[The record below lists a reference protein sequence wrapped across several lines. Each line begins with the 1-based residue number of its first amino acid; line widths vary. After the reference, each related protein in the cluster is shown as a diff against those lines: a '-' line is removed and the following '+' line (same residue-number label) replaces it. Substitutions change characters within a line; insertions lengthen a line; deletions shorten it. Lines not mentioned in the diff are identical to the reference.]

1 MLPRAAQPAD
11 ALLFANAELPRLRSA
26 AHDLSWLLTREYSI
40 TAALK
45 LTGDRYQLDARQRIA
60 VRRSACSEQARTH
73 RLARQRDPAQLRGQV
88 LLIDGFNVLTTLEAA
103 LGGAV
108 ILAGRDGCYRDLE
121 GVHGSY
127 HDGPETRAAVDLLI
141 DYTAFLGISR
151 CSVLLDRPVSHSGA
165 LKALLLQICA
175 ERGAPWEVILVNN
188 PDRELG
194 SAQECVATA
203 DSAVIDPAAG
213 WLNLAREVIAR
224 SVRGAWVI
232 DFEEPF
238 VPGSG
243 SQLASVEHDRVEVES
258 SGE

>member
-11 ALLFANAELPRLRSA
+11 AVLFVGEGLARVRSA
-26 AHDLSWLLTREYSI
+26 AHDLSWLLSRDYAI

-60 VRRSACSEQARTH
+60 VRRSACSDQARAH
-73 RLARQRDPAQLRGQV
+73 RLARRRDPAQLRGRV

-108 ILAGRDGCYRDLE
+108 ILAGRDGCYRDME
-121 GVHGSY
+121 GIHGSY
-127 HDGPETRAAVDLLI
+127 RDVPETRAAFDLLI
-141 DYTAFLGISR
+141 DYTAFLGVGR

-165 LKALLLQICA
+165 LKALLLEICA
-175 ERGAPWEVILVNN
+175 ERGASWEITLVND
-188 PDRELG
+188 PDRELR

-203 DSAVIDPAAG
+203 DSAVIDAAAG
-213 WLNLAREVIAR
+213 WLNLAREII
-224 SVRGAWVI
+224 VRAVPGAWVI

-238 VPGSG
+238 MPGSG
-243 SQLASVEHDRVEVES
+243 TTPL
-258 SGE
+258 SGEYGERSSL

>member
-1 MLPRAAQPAD
+1 MEGFMFPRAAQPAD
-11 ALLFANAELPRLRSA
+11 AALFAGEGLSRLRSA
-26 AHDLSWLLTREYSI
+26 ARDLSWLLTREYSI

-60 VRRSACSEQARTH
+60 VRRSACSDQSRAH
-73 RLARQRDPAQLRGQV
+73 RLARLRDPAQLRGQA

-127 HDGPETRAAVDLLI
+127 HDGPETRAAIHLLI
-141 DYTAFLGISR
+141 DHTASLGVSR

-165 LKALLLQICA
+165 LKALLLEICA
-175 ERGAPWEVILVNN
+175 ERGAPWEVTLVND

-203 DSAVIDPAAG
+203 DSAVIDAAAG
-213 WLNLAREVIAR
+213 WLNLAREVVAR
-224 SVRGAWVI
+224 SVPGAWVI
-232 DFEEPF
+232 DFEAP
-238 VPGSG
+238 
-243 SQLASVEHDRVEVES
+243 DR
-258 SGE
+258 